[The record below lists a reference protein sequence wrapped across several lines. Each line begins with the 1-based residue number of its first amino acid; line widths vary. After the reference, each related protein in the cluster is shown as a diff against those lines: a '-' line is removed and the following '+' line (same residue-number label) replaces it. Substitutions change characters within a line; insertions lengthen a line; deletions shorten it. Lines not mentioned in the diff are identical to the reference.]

1 MNESMDEYTNTQQPV
16 LIRPEL
22 ASPAPTAKKQASR
35 SRKERRAA
43 VAECMRASAVVL
55 VLSVRFGINAPGDHD
70 KRMPVW
76 DELNKHPPVTSWGLV
91 GFIWLQLLCVA
102 CELKKKEERIVR
114 WGWE

>member
-1 MNESMDEYTNTQQPV
+1 MNEYTNTQQPV

-55 VLSVRFGINAPGDHD
+55 VLSVRFG

-76 DELNKHPPVTSWGLV
+76 DELNNHPPVTSDQCVCVGGWGAV
-91 GFIWLQLLCVA
+91 
-102 CELKKKEERIVR
+102 
-114 WGWE
+114 

>member
-1 MNESMDEYTNTQQPV
+1 MDEYTNTQQPV

-35 SRKERRAA
+35 TRKERRAV

-55 VLSVRFGINAPGDHD
+55 VLSVRFGINALGDHD

-76 DELNKHPPVTSWGLV
+76 DEPGGLV
-91 GFIWLQLLCVA
+91 PSLKAYVWLSLETTKVA
-102 CELKKKEERIVR
+102 VPCIL
-114 WGWE
+114 